1 MRERSRLGR
10 YWDVF
15 LDVGVNLWFV
25 WYAVIGLIVA
35 FVYG

>member
-25 WYAVIGLIVA
+25 WLVLAAVVA
-35 FVYG
+35 ALLGY